1 MSVTIDY
8 YMSHSSP
15 WTYLGHERFAQIA
28 KAAGASVNLKPADYG
43 KVFAASG
50 GLPLKQRPVQRQA
63 YRMTEL
69 KRWRAHLGTPLNLE
83 PAFFPFDATA
93 ASLLTIATIAR
104 EGMDAGM
111 RLTGAIMRGCWAEEK
126 NMAEPDTLVATADAL
141 GLKGAALLEASRS
154 AETAAAFQRNSE
166 EAVAAQV
173 FGAPT
178 YIYQGELFWGQDR
191 LDFLERALK
200 A

>member
-1 MSVTIDY
+1 MGVTIDY

-15 WTYLGHERFAQIA
+15 WTYLGHARFAQIA

-50 GLPLKQRPVQRQA
+50 GMPLKQRPIQRQA

-69 KRWRAHLGTPLNLE
+69 KRWRAHLDTPLNLE
-83 PAFFPFDATA
+83 PAYFPFDATA

-111 RLTGAIMRGCWAEEK
+111 QLTGAIMRGCWVEEK
-126 NMAEPDTLVATADAL
+126 NMADTGTLVATADAL
-141 GLKGAALLEASRS
+141 GLKGAALLEASR
-154 AETAAAFQRNSE
+154 APEVAAAFARNSE

-178 YIYQGELFWGQDR
+178 YIHQGELYWGQDR